1 MSDSLFLCARP
12 SFIEGMS
19 RILDFGGTLEE
30 FNKSLT
36 PEQADYLA
44 LRADWQMI
52 GMDFARAIDNE
63 REALTANRKAEHT
76 EKTKILAGKND

>member
-19 RILDFGGTLEE
+19 RILDFGGALNEY
-30 FNKSLT
+30 NRSLT

-44 LRADWQMI
+44 LYADWRLV
-52 GMDFARAIDNE
+52 GMDLARILDKE
-63 REALTANRKAEHT
+63 RGEQGSSASSLT
-76 EKTKILAGKND
+76 D

>member
-19 RILDFGGTLEE
+19 RILDFGGALNEY
-30 FNKSLT
+30 NRSLT

-44 LRADWQMI
+44 LYADWRLV
-52 GMDFARAIDNE
+52 GMDLACILDKERAEQGSSASSQTD
-63 REALTANRKAEHT
+63 
-76 EKTKILAGKND
+76 

>member
-52 GMDFARAIDNE
+52 GMDLARAIDGE
-63 REALTANRKAEHT
+63 QELLEANHT
-76 EKTKILAGKND
+76 D